1 MKRLTTDNPSG
12 NFETML
18 NFVYGKDG
26 WAHIRSDGE
35 ETDVLLSKWA
45 AEQCISRDECEDIFR
60 DGVLPEE
67 IDTTICDCMM
77 DFPDC
82 PIALAYCFASQAV
95 HMRNRL
101 KMYED
106 ILFAEDG
113 TELASL
119 DDLRE
124 LVKARD
130 NPPLTLDWRGSYCPV
145 CDSEYPGGCDTCF
158 YSSRREELEPCKSCA
173 KAFQDSEGEE
183 CPGYKPAN
191 YCFNCGRPIT
201 EYAKLAYRRK
211 PEEGTK

>member
-1 MKRLTTDNPSG
+1 MKRLTTDNPSD

-26 WAHIRSDGE
+26 FAHIRHDGE
-35 ETDVLLSKWA
+35 NADVPLTEWARKQCSK
-45 AEQCISRDECEDIFR
+45 EYCIELPERPEDI
-60 DGVLPEE
+60 DAE
-67 IDTTICDCMM
+67 ICDCAMR
-77 DFPDC
+77 FPDC
-82 PIALAYCFASQAV
+82 PVALAYCFASQAV
-95 HMRNRL
+95 HMRSRL

-106 ILFAEDG
+106 IFFAEDG
-113 TELASL
+113 TELVSL
-119 DDLRE
+119 DGLRE
-124 LVKARD
+124 MIKARD

-211 PEEGTK
+211 PEEGAT